1 MVFEGD
7 SAIVIKNLQANTPC
21 MASFGNV
28 IADSIF
34 LASQLESF
42 SFSHVCRMG
51 NVVVDK
57 LAKLAK
63 NFDTSQVWVK
73 DTPSEVHPLELI
85 DCNFVEV
92 GIKFG
97 LGSQKKK
104 NRTNN
109 NCHLRFVVKA
119 L

>member
-34 LASQLESF
+34 LATQLESF

-85 DCNFVEV
+85 DCNFAEV
-92 GIKFG
+92 GMTFG
-97 LGSQKKK
+97 MGSQKKK
-104 NRTNN
+104 IN
-109 NCHLRFVVKA
+109 K
-119 L
+119 